1 MSLVPNQLDVDAL
14 EPVRL
19 LAVALREVAAEV
31 AALAD
36 GAGPH
41 GGGPAPGGAAGA
53 RAGGRVDDVAVAG
66 RRWSGPLKDRFVAL
80 ADHEISL
87 AVTVRTRLVEEAEA
101 WDRLRVQAIEAE
113 HARLRAGAG
122 PAGPVSC
129 RSS

>member
-1 MSLVPNQLDVDAL
+1 MSLVPNHLDVDAL

-31 AALAD
+31 AALAG

-41 GGGPAPGGAAGA
+41 GGGPAPGAVAGA
-53 RAGGRVDDVAVAG
+53 GAGGRVDDVAVAV

-87 AVTVRTRLVEEAEA
+87 TITVRTRLVEEAEA
-101 WDRLRVQAIEAE
+101 WDLLRVRAIEAGN
-113 HARLRAGAG
+113 ARLWPEAG

-129 RSS
+129 RPR